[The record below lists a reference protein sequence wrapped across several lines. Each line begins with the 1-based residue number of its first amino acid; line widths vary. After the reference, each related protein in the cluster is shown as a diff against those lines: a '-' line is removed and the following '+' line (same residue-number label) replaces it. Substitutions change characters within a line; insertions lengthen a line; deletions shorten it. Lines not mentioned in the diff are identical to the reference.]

1 VSRRAKPHFR
11 CAACRLHLSLCIC
24 GLLPRLDTRTRVVVV
39 VHQLEADKP
48 TNTGLVAARC
58 LINSAIVYRGRAP
71 SEGAAFLNPQGPS
84 AAALT
89 AIASSGGQR
98 LILYPHPSATPLS
111 EWRGHEQPIELL
123 VPDGTWRQAART
135 RARLAPDPRAIPCVS
150 LPASDDR
157 RRMRTPTAPGRL
169 ATLEAVAQ
177 ALGILEGPEIER
189 ALLRVYRIM
198 TDRTLWSNGRIS
210 AADVTGGIPA
220 GVQSHDP
227 LTAGGRAIISR
238 R

>member
-1 VSRRAKPHFR
+1 VSRRSKPHLR
-11 CAACRLHLSLCIC
+11 CDACRLHLSLCIC
-24 GLLPRLDTRTRVVVV
+24 GLLPRLETRTRVVFVI
-39 VHQLEADKP
+39 HQLEAGKP

-58 LINSAIVYRGRAP
+58 LPNSAIVYRGRAP
-71 SEGAAFLNPQGPS
+71 GHDAEFPAPRDLPPAAPNAIES
-84 AAALT
+84 AP
-89 AIASSGGQR
+89 GQR

-111 EWRGHEQPIELL
+111 EWREHREPIVLL

-150 LPASDDR
+150 LPASGDR
-157 RRMRTPTAPGRL
+157 RRMRTPTAPARL
-169 ATLEAVAQ
+169 ATLEAVAR
-177 ALGILEGPEIER
+177 ALGILEGPEVES

-198 TDRTLWSNGRIS
+198 TERTLWSNGRIS

-227 LTAGGRAIISR
+227 LSLRRAG
-238 R
+238 

>member
-1 VSRRAKPHFR
+1 
-11 CAACRLHLSLCIC
+11 LCIC
-24 GLLPRLDTRTRVVVV
+24 GLLPRLETRTRVVFV
-39 VHQLEADKP
+39 VHQFEADKP
-48 TNTGLVAARC
+48 TNTGLVGARC
-58 LINSAIVYRGRAP
+58 LVNSAIIYRGRAP
-71 SEGAAFLNPQGPS
+71 EEGAVL
-84 AAALT
+84 AASLVQSPAAT
-89 AIASSGGQR
+89 AAIDSSEKKR

-111 EWRGHEQPIELL
+111 EWRGREEPIELL
-123 VPDGTWRQAART
+123 VPDGTWRQAARA
-135 RARLAPDPRAIPCVS
+135 RARLAPDPRSIPCVS

-169 ATLEAVAQ
+169 ATLEAVAY
-177 ALGILEGPEIER
+177 ALGILEGPEIES
-189 ALLRVYRIM
+189 ALLRVYQIM

-227 LTAGGRAIISR
+227 LTGGGRAIISR